1 MRRIFPALP
10 LVTLTLLLG
19 CRDFGNPSDPGAS
32 GYTVRSETFLKRLG
46 DREPVAGDTVRL
58 LGGIT
63 SAPVEGAGLVVRYAW
78 DLDGDG
84 RIDTTV
90 AGTDSFSLPA
100 RESGAHKV
108 ALVLTDKAG
117 FTSEAGLDF
126 QVHPR
131 LSALFSQTGY
141 DSGCPAYAQEPLLM
155 RMALALSHFTLER
168 TKAEGL
174 SATDLALDV
183 ARALTGSAFPIGLL
197 DGFDYSFSHG
207 VYHFRNHGFTLDAA
221 FHYGPGS
228 AGHAE
233 GDTIRSDLFSL
244 DSYVTDISTTLLP
257 PAVAYSR
264 GPLADLINGDINVDS
279 DDIRHPKFDFRI
291 DFNRIR
297 FSFSRTTRSLFVLSN
312 EEITLANALF
322 FTLYEGRARMAPL
335 YLPDLIRLYGHDS
348 LELDFSGTRVSSPEL
363 PLAWTYAENGV
374 QDTAVYRLSLV
385 QETVQQDYRFGDEGG
400 VKKVFGTYA
409 AVNRLGA
416 AGDPLEAVY
425 FQGGY
430 STIAADSA
438 RFFCGEAM
446 KADQFYGA
454 AAFETD
460 TAGRGSFASQR
471 YGYAFGFPFSTAQ
484 PWAGGVTGVP
494 DAVQRAVGGP

>member
-1 MRRIFPALP
+1 MRRALPILP

-19 CRDFGNPSDPGAS
+19 CRDFGNPSDPGAT
-32 GYTVRSETFLKRLG
+32 GYTGRSEAFLKRLG
-46 DREPVAGDTVRL
+46 DRDPVAGDTIRL
-58 LGGIT
+58 VGGVT
-63 SAPVEGAGLVVRYAW
+63 SAAVESSGLVVRYAW

-84 RIDTTV
+84 RIDTTLP
-90 AGTDSFSLPA
+90 GTDSLSL
-100 RESGAHKV
+100 RVSESGTHKV
-108 ALVLTDKAG
+108 ALSLTDKAG
-117 FTSEAGLDF
+117 FTSEAHLDF

-131 LSALFSQTGY
+131 LSGLFALPAY
-141 DSGCPAYAQEPLLM
+141 DSACPAYAQEPVLM

-197 DGFDYSFSHG
+197 DGFDYSFGHG
-207 VYHFRNHGFTLDAA
+207 VYHFRNNGFTLDAA

-244 DSYVTDISTTLLP
+244 DSYVTDVNTTLLP
-257 PAVAYSR
+257 PSIGYSR
-264 GPLADLINGDINVDS
+264 GPLADLIDGDINVDI

-322 FTLYEGRARMAPL
+322 FTLYEGRARIDPL

-363 PLAWTYAENGV
+363 PLAWTYMENGV
-374 QDTAVYRLSLV
+374 KDSAVYRLALV
-385 QETVQQDYRFGDEGG
+385 QETVKQNYRFGDAGG
-400 VKKVFGTYA
+400 VKKVFGAYA

-425 FQGGY
+425 FQGDY
-430 STIAADSA
+430 STVAADSA

-446 KADQFYGA
+446 NADQFYGS

-460 TAGRGSFASQR
+460 AEGRGSFSSKR
-471 YGYAFGFPFSTAQ
+471 YGYEFGFPFSTSQ
-484 PWAGGVTGVP
+484 PWSGGVTGVP
-494 DAVQRAVGGP
+494 DAVQRAVAGP